1 MSSKESQ
8 KMSPKESQKMSPKES
23 ASVQVLPP
31 KNRKEKTSVAHTS
44 LPKQPAHPPPFKEVP
59 SSKEAPLTLL
69 QRSPPKTETK
79 EDRKHKVKEESSS
92 ESSQEAELDAS
103 LASNRG
109 NKKNGQATLA
119 ASPAEADQV
128 DEKKDGSCSDC
139 EPSQLRS
146 PAEDSPAESVDI
158 LEGFLEDSMDDSPPQ
173 NSEMDPISL
182 TELLKKT
189 GDIQVLLYGW
199 QSAKDYPKLSPIEV
213 SEEEMDRH
221 IERVL
226 KDSHRWKDTE
236 EVNKAL
242 QAIDLEDEIVRGND
256 KYLRMVYLRL
266 GQALHLHA
274 GIALEHRASMREAA
288 HTWQLRAIRLIEQA
302 TNSVQE
308 DNRKNLAEIRN
319 ESQKVNKEL
328 TRQLDELNKK
338 YSDLQTEHSFA
349 CAALKMKEDSKGV
362 QESDESGGK
371 ITQLTLELGEQRKSN
386 QELRSQLNELV
397 SNFASYRAGKNPIE
411 SVSRK
416 ECEGD
421 STKNNAGSDRISTSP
436 NWGKTKKHNTPH
448 SEGWDSRGESSTSQ
462 SDHGWGYPPPRRKDR
477 RRTPPRDDRRVA
489 RQRSPPVSKHSDRD
503 ANIKKRAAS
512 PSKEAMPA
520 PVSKHSDRDANIK
533 KRAASPSKE
542 AMPAKRSL
550 ARDAWISGGKE
561 AILQWTGVEPFRR
574 TIRSYELS
582 DTRNMITRVKEA
594 ESDIRDVFYRFN
606 VPYNQ
611 RANEA
616 HLKYLS
622 LQKDLGIPGTSD
634 KANRTASLNFYY
646 AKVLQMCYEHQN
658 RIRMKQATDEAIMDV
673 YDEVVE
679 HNKKEPNPYEQYED
693 DYILPSSISA
703 LGEHTREKLD
713 HKRATFRLWLQ
724 KNDTIEYHKM
734 RSDFFNKVFLKR
746 DMQNMAPMASFMTEY
761 DVMEIN
767 EDLRNEKQLL
777 GKEVTKPNKLFK
789 EIYARVYT
797 DHYREIIEQIETY
810 ATYGTPVQK
819 FLNYNDIDTVCYIDT
834 GASTQGEF

>member
-1 MSSKESQ
+1 
-8 KMSPKESQKMSPKES
+8 
-23 ASVQVLPP
+23 
-31 KNRKEKTSVAHTS
+31 
-44 LPKQPAHPPPFKEVP
+44 
-59 SSKEAPLTLL
+59 
-69 QRSPPKTETK
+69 
-79 EDRKHKVKEESSS
+79 
-92 ESSQEAELDAS
+92 
-103 LASNRG
+103 
-109 NKKNGQATLA
+109 
-119 ASPAEADQV
+119 
-128 DEKKDGSCSDC
+128 
-139 EPSQLRS
+139 
-146 PAEDSPAESVDI
+146 
-158 LEGFLEDSMDDSPPQ
+158 
-173 NSEMDPISL
+173 
-182 TELLKKT
+182 
-189 GDIQVLLYGW
+189 
-199 QSAKDYPKLSPIEV
+199 
-213 SEEEMDRH
+213 
-221 IERVL
+221 
-226 KDSHRWKDTE
+226 
-236 EVNKAL
+236 
-242 QAIDLEDEIVRGND
+242 
-256 KYLRMVYLRL
+256 
-266 GQALHLHA
+266 
-274 GIALEHRASMREAA
+274 
-288 HTWQLRAIRLIEQA
+288 
-302 TNSVQE
+302 
-308 DNRKNLAEIRN
+308 
-319 ESQKVNKEL
+319 
-328 TRQLDELNKK
+328 
-338 YSDLQTEHSFA
+338 
-349 CAALKMKEDSKGV
+349 MKEDSKGV
-362 QESDESGGK
+362 QESDESVGK

-386 QELRSQLNELV
+386 QELRCQLHDLFL
-397 SNFASYRAGKNPIE
+397 NFASYRAGKNPIE
-411 SVSRK
+411 SVLRK
-416 ECEGD
+416 EGEGD
-421 STKNNAGSDRISTSP
+421 STKNNVGSDRISTSP
-436 NWGKTKKHNTPH
+436 NWGKTKKHTTPH
-448 SEGWDSRGESSTSQ
+448 SEGWDSKGESSTSQ
-462 SDHGWGYPPPRRKDR
+462 SDHGWGYPPSKRKDR
-477 RRTPPRDDRRVA
+477 RRTPPRDDRRVE
-489 RQRSPPVSKHSDRD
+489 RQRSPPVSKYSDRD
-503 ANIKKRAAS
+503 ANVKKRAAS
-512 PSKEAMPA
+512 PSKEAL
-520 PVSKHSDRDANIK
+520 
-533 KRAASPSKE
+533 
-542 AMPAKRSL
+542 PAKRSS

-574 TIRSYELS
+574 SIRSLELS

-797 DHYREIIEQIETY
+797 EHYQEIIEQIEVF
-810 ATYGTPVQK
+810 ATYGTAVQK